1 VTSTGIKT
9 EIFQISD
16 VTLSSCADGN
26 LFLLLL
32 HLTQRDDKRT
42 QIVELN
48 SNGITVASMLLVY
61 VP

>member
-1 VTSTGIKT
+1 VTSTGTKT

-16 VTLSSCADGN
+16 VRLGSCADGN

-32 HLTQRDDKRT
+32 HLIQQDNKRT

-48 SNGITVASMLLVY
+48 ANWITVASMLLVY
-61 VP
+61 VL